1 MAKLK
6 IVKVGD
12 QTLRTV
18 CKPID
23 TITPRIVTLLND
35 MLDTMRN
42 ADGVGLAAPQ
52 VGVLR
57 RAVVVECEPGTVY
70 QMINPEIIESSGEQE
85 DTEGCLSI
93 PGEFGITHRPMEV
106 TGRYTDIHGKEQT
119 FKGEWLLSRAFCHEI
134 DHLNGILFTDNVIRM
149 LDD

>member
-23 TITPRIVTLLND
+23 AVTPRIVTLLND
-35 MLDTMRN
+35 MLETMRD

-52 VGVLR
+52 VGILR

-70 QMINPEIIESSGEQE
+70 QMINPEIIESSGVQE
-85 DTEGCLSI
+85 ESEGCLSI

-106 TGRYTDIHGKEQT
+106 TVRYTDVQG
-119 FKGEWLLSRAFCHEI
+119 
-134 DHLNGILFTDNVIRM
+134 NV
-149 LDD
+149 

>member
-23 TITPRIVTLLND
+23 TVTPRIVTLLND
-35 MLDTMRN
+35 MVDTMRD
-42 ADGVGLAAPQ
+42 AGGCGLAAPQ
-52 VGVLR
+52 VGILR
-57 RAVVVECEPGTVY
+57 RAVVVEVEPGTVY
-70 QMINPEIIESSGEQE
+70 QMINPEIIESSGVQE
-85 DTEGCLSI
+85 ETEGCLSI

-106 TGRYTDIHGKEQT
+106 TVRYTDIEGKERT
-119 FKGEWLLSRAFCHEI
+119 AKGEGLLARAFCHEI
-134 DHLNGILFTDNVIRM
+134 DHLNGVLFTDNVIRM
-149 LDD
+149 LED

>member
-70 QMINPEIIESSGEQE
+70 QMINPEIIESSGEHE

-106 TGRYTDIHGKEQT
+106 TVRYTDIHGKEQT
-119 FKGEWLLSRAFCHEI
+119 VKGEGLLARAFCHEI
-134 DHLNGILFTDNVIRM
+134 DHLNGILFTDHVIRM

>member
-23 TITPRIVTLLND
+23 AVTPRIVTLLND
-35 MLDTMRN
+35 MLETMRD

-52 VGVLR
+52 VGILR

-70 QMINPEIIESSGEQE
+70 QMINPEIIESSGVQE
-85 DTEGCLSI
+85 ESEGCLSI

-106 TGRYTDIHGKEQT
+106 TVRYTDIQGNEQT
-119 FKGEWLLSRAFCHEI
+119 VKGEGLLARAFCHEI

>member
-106 TGRYTDIHGKEQT
+106 TVRYTDIHGKEQT
-119 FKGEWLLSRAFCHEI
+119 VS
-134 DHLNGILFTDNVIRM
+134 FTVKAGKIGTAVTK
-149 LDD
+149 

>member
-23 TITPRIVTLLND
+23 AVTPRIVTLLND
-35 MLDTMRN
+35 MLETMRD

-52 VGVLR
+52 VGILR

-70 QMINPEIIESSGEQE
+70 QMINPEIIESSGVQE
-85 DTEGCLSI
+85 ESEGCLSI

-106 TGRYTDIHGKEQT
+106 TVRYTDVQGNEQT
-119 FKGEWLLSRAFCHEI
+119 VKGEGLLARAFCHEI